1 MKQRTNQILYAYWN
15 ELRGTRM
22 APERFDVDP
31 SRIAGILSETFILER
46 VNSQAY
52 TFRLA
57 GTRLCDQYTVELR
70 GCDYLDLVEDDDRHL
85 IEHHLDQITH
95 QGAAGLFEMEAPGKD
110 GRSVV
115 FETLILPLVHT
126 RGAVNRFLGAAVAV
140 NPAPWV
146 GTVPLGQ
153 SALLQHRL
161 IWPDGRPYSLIQ
173 QESRQQQ
180 ALMPDMDAPRVLRF
194 DRRQF
199 RVFDGGRSKS

>member
-31 SRIAGILSETFILER
+31 SRISGVLSETFILER
-46 VNSQAY
+46 SSSRTF

-57 GTRLCDQYTVELR
+57 GTRLCDQYAVELR
-70 GCDYLDLVEDDDRHL
+70 GCDYLELAEDDDRPL

-95 QGAAGLFEMEAPGKD
+95 QGAAGLFEMEAPAPD
-110 GRSVV
+110 GRKVI

-126 RGAVNRFLGAAVAV
+126 RGVVNRFLGAAVAV
-140 NPAPWV
+140 NPEPWV

-153 SALLQHRL
+153 FALLQHKL
-161 IWPDGRPYSLIQ
+161 IWPDGRPFAQIQ
-173 QESRQQQ
+173 QDSTQTPLPPE
-180 ALMPDMDAPRVLRF
+180 AATARVLRF